1 MKFKIKDETET
12 EDNIEL
18 WLERKENF
26 IKLIGKDK
34 NGSEKNIMSFRD
46 GIFYKHAN
54 ATLKGLE
61 TDERGRIKEEEV
73 K

>member
-1 MKFKIKDETET
+1 MEFKIKDETET
-12 EDNIEL
+12 EPSIEL
-18 WLERKENF
+18 WLEVGGDNINLK
-26 IKLIGKDK
+26 GKDK

>member
-34 NGSEKNIMSFRD
+34 NGSEKNIMNFRD
-46 GIFYKHAN
+46 GSFRRNCGAE
-54 ATLKGLE
+54 LEGLE
-61 TDERGRIKEEEV
+61 TDEKGRIKEEEV

>member
-34 NGSEKNIMSFRD
+34 NGSEKNIMNFRD
-46 GIFYKHAN
+46 GIFYKYTS
-54 ATLKGLE
+54 ATLEGLE